1 MTSFRIQPR
10 YTRSDPKGH
19 FPRLVGVPEVE
30 HNRIG
35 VFWRPLIDMT
45 DTDVAALMLR
55 LIQPVASWIADPTSE
70 RWSWFA
76 MLGVPGLRHQVIRHG
91 GLDRYDSPEP
101 GDLPADLRTE
111 AWSTLVDS
119 IERFPHLEARVR
131 ALVVFE
137 LAQLSY
143 GQLVV
148 KLTDLVEPTGDPAH
162 DRYAYEVARVHV
174 RYPGRG
180 LAALPMF
187 RRLADTVRDPVLAL
201 LSCFQ
206 GISHSI
212 RVNSDLTLAHSF
224 EDRARAIMGS
234 PSYPDTWH
242 GTLIRSRLHRSLAL
256 LRMMERNAPEMRREL
271 DAAVELDAELPPS
284 AADEIDGLVALEN
297 RRILVEA
304 QIKASARDPEYRAT
318 VDVPELLEEL
328 IAIDP
333 YCVEARLVIGDGY
346 VGIGEVEKAATWY
359 SRAGELGTGAGAIG
373 WFRAAQCFDFVGD
386 RWSAVNAMGH
396 CLELDTSAVEPRD
409 YLKALKRPVL
419 DVAG

>member
-1 MTSFRIQPR
+1 LTSFRLQPR

-45 DTDVAALMLR
+45 DSDVAALMLR
-55 LIQPVASWIADPTSE
+55 LIQPVASWIADPSSE

-101 GDLPADLRTE
+101 GDLAPELRTE

-119 IERFPHLEARVR
+119 IERFPRLDACVR

-143 GQLVV
+143 GQFVV
-148 KLTDLVEPTGDPAH
+148 KLTELVEPTGDPAH

-180 LAALPMF
+180 LVALPMF
-187 RRLADTVRDPVLAL
+187 RRLADTVLDPVLAL

-212 RVNSDLTLAHSF
+212 RVSNDLALAHSF
-224 EDRARAIMGS
+224 EERARALMS
-234 PSYPDTWH
+234 APTYPDTWH
-242 GTLIRSRLHRSLAL
+242 GTLIRSRLHRALAL
-256 LRMMERNAPEMRREL
+256 VRMIERNLPEMRREL
-271 DAAVELDAELPPS
+271 HNAVDIDAELPAS
-284 AADEIDGLVALEN
+284 AADEFDRLVALEN

-304 QIKASARDPEYRAT
+304 QIKAAARDHEYRT
-318 VDVPELLEEL
+318 MVDVAELCEEL
-328 IAIDP
+328 AAIDP
-333 YCVEARLVIGDGY
+333 YCVEASLVLGDGY
-346 VGIGEVEKAATWY
+346 SAIGEYETAATWY
-359 SRAGELGTGAGAIG
+359 SRAGELCTGAGAIG
-373 WFRAAQCFDFVGD
+373 WFRAAQCFDFIGD

-396 CLELDTSAVEPRD
+396 CLELDTTAIEPRD

-419 DVAG
+419 DVAA